1 MTPRDPN
8 DPNARALAIADGVLE
23 AGGWGLRA
31 RGCALAAD
39 GEGVGGVGV
48 QGQTTPGYSYGRG
61 RKKFLIFCK

>member
-31 RGCALAAD
+31 RGCALAAE
-39 GEGVGGVGV
+39 GEGVGG
-48 QGQTTPGYSYGRG
+48 GRG
-61 RKKFLIFCK
+61 CRARRPPVTFTVGAARNF

>member
-39 GEGVGGVGV
+39 GEGGVGV